1 MAKLEINEEWARK
14 FVDEV
19 FVKAAGKDF
28 GYVLQ
33 AVKEKMDRE
42 AIKEGESE

>member
-1 MAKLEINEEWARK
+1 MAKLELNEEFVRR

-19 FVKAAGKDF
+19 FMKATGKDF